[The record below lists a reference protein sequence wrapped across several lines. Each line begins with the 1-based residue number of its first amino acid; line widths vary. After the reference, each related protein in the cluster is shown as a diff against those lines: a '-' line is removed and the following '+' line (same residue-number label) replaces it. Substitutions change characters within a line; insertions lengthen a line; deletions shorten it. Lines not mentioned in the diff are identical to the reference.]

1 MTASSMVYIIN
12 GLKMEILKNMV
23 NIAMVNPM
31 GFMKYGL
38 KMGRSAK
45 KVIGLNTVII
55 WFLTAVT
62 KMGFKSSQ
70 KVKVVL

>member
-1 MTASSMVYIIN
+1 MNTMIMVNYNQKLVFLTASSMVDILN
-12 GLKMEILKNMV
+12 GLKMEKLKNRV

-45 KVIGLNTVII
+45 KVIGLKTVII
-55 WFLTAVT
+55 
-62 KMGFKSSQ
+62 
-70 KVKVVL
+70 

>member
-1 MTASSMVYIIN
+1 MFMNTMIMVNYNQKLVFLTASSMVDILN
-12 GLKMEILKNMV
+12 GLKMEKLKNRV

-45 KVIGLNTVII
+45 KVIGLKTVII
-55 WFLTAVT
+55 
-62 KMGFKSSQ
+62 
-70 KVKVVL
+70 